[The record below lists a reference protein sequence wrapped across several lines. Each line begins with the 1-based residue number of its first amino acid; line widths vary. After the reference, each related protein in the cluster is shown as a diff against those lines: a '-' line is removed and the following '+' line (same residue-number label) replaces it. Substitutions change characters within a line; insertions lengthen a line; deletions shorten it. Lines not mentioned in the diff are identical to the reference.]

1 MDLQWSFD
9 SNTNFDDWIVTSDQ
23 DHNEGFSHCQMSL
36 SPTGKGL
43 FSGVLSTETVKDGK
57 VKYAGYCNF
66 HSIPPTR
73 SFKRETYHD
82 WTPYTHLVKLKIS
95 FFFHQIGCLI
105 HVTSRSWGYEEMVV
119 ATWWTL
125 DPRAIL
131 TCSGMTCSIVLCI
144 LVVDLIGKFQGWVHR
159 KKHHFT
165 VDSIKFVWGQMIK

>member
-95 FFFHQIGCLI
+95 FFFPSNRLSNSCYIQVLRIRGDGRSYMVNIGSQGYFDLQWNDMFNCPLYTRGGPHWQI
-105 HVTSRSWGYEEMVV
+105 SRVS
-119 ATWWTL
+119 
-125 DPRAIL
+125 
-131 TCSGMTCSIVLCI
+131 S
-144 LVVDLIGKFQGWVHR
+144 
-159 KKHHFT
+159 
-165 VDSIKFVWGQMIK
+165 